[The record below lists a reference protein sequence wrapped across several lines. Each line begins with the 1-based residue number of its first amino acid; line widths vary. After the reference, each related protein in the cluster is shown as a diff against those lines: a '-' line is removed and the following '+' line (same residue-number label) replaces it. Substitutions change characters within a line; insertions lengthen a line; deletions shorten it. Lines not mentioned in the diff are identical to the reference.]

1 MFFGSAQTKERILLM
16 QRNIAHD
23 LKWLIVLAAAA
34 SSTGCANMPGREWFS
49 SWKPSLPSPGATVAK
64 EEKVAKIRDIKA
76 EDQAIAMEV
85 ARGRNFE
92 KGGQWDKAR
101 KVYEDLR
108 KKYPESATIAHRLG
122 IVADSERRH
131 GEAEQLFLF
140 ALQRQPNDAQIMND
154 LGYCYYLQGNLP
166 QAEPYLR
173 QAVAL
178 QPANSRFR
186 NNLGLVLGHMGHVKE
201 ALVEFRAAGNEADAM
216 FNMAFIYASQER
228 IDDSKACFRYALA
241 IDPTHRRAREALASF
256 EEYENKPAALRDAEL
271 DLAEAG
277 GRWVPYQE
285 AGDGAV
291 QQASAQAPLP
301 TGRDAG
307 KATRAL
313 QLQAKA
319 HQAQQSAGQ

>member
-1 MFFGSAQTKERILLM
+1 M
-16 QRNIAHD
+16 QCNFTNNLR
-23 LKWLIVLAAAA
+23 WLIVLAVAA
-34 SSTGCANMPGREWFS
+34 SGVGCANMPGRDWFT

-64 EEKVAKIRDIKA
+64 EEKIAKNGTA
-76 EDQAIAMEV
+76 APNETAIAMEI
-85 ARGRNFE
+85 ARARNFE

-101 KVYEDLR
+101 KVYEELR
-108 KKYPESATIAHRLG
+108 KKHPENATIAHRLG

-140 ALQRQPNDAQIMND
+140 ALERQPNDAQLIND
-154 LGYCYYLQGNLP
+154 LGYCYYLQGKLT

-173 QAVAL
+173 QAVAM

-186 NNLGLVLGHMGHVKE
+186 NNLGLTLGHMGLVKE

-216 FNMAFIYASQER
+216 FNMAFIYASQDR
-228 IDDSKACFRYALA
+228 VDDSKACFRYALA
-241 IDPTHRRAREALASF
+241 IDPTHQRAREALASF
-256 EEYENKPAALRDAEL
+256 EEYENKPAALRDQEL
-271 DLAEAG
+271 DLAEIG
-277 GRWVPYQE
+277 GRWVPYKE
-285 AGDGAV
+285 AGEGGV

-313 QLQAKA
+313 QMQAKA
-319 HQAQQSAGQ
+319 HQQQSQGGE

>member
-1 MFFGSAQTKERILLM
+1 M
-16 QRNIAHD
+16 QRKFIHD

-34 SSTGCANMPGREWFS
+34 SSTGCASMPGRDWFS
-49 SWKPSLPSPGATVAK
+49 SWKPSLPSPGSTVAK
-64 EEKVAKIRDIKA
+64 EEKIAKIKDAKVD
-76 EDQAIAMEV
+76 ENTIAMEI

-92 KGGQWDKAR
+92 KGGQLDKAR

-108 KKYPESATIAHRLG
+108 KKNPENAQIAHRLG
-122 IVADSERRH
+122 VVADSERRH
-131 GEAEQLFLF
+131 GEAEQLFMF
-140 ALQRQPNDAQIMND
+140 ALQRSPKDAQIIND
-154 LGYCYYLQGNLP
+154 LGYCYYLQGKLP

-173 QAVAL
+173 QAVAM

-186 NNLGLVLGHMGHVKE
+186 NNLGLCLGHMGNVKE

-216 FNMAFIYASQER
+216 FNMAFIYASQDR
-228 IDDSKACFRYALA
+228 TDDSKACFRYALA

-256 EEYENKPAALRDAEL
+256 EEYENKPAALRDQEM
-271 DLAEAG
+271 DLAESG

-285 AGDGAV
+285 GV

-313 QLQAKA
+313 QMQAKA
-319 HQAQQSAGQ
+319 AQQNPAE